1 MRAASSL
8 GLEDDVDE
16 ALRRLIV
23 LGREHYRANDYEAA
37 ERVLTEV
44 LDRHRGF
51 ADVFNMLGVIWH
63 GQGKL
68 AEAQQAFESAL
79 QLNPAY
85 TEAALNLAVTYNDL
99 GKYADARTVYA
110 KAIQRTRAA
119 PRSLDP
125 YVQGKLANMHADL
138 GAAYAEHALYPE
150 AVREYH
156 KALELCPT
164 FGDLRTRL
172 AAVLRDAGD
181 VASAARELEIVKTT
195 QPRYLPA
202 RLALGTALF
211 SLGRRDDAVREWEAV
226 LAIDPDSRAARLYL
240 RVAHEGGDAGV
251 VPREV
256 PPSPSENTLDD
267 ILAGYRDR
275 PDGEPSGS

>member
-1 MRAASSL
+1 M
-8 GLEDDVDE
+8 DE
-16 ALRRLIV
+16 QLRRLIV
-23 LGREHYRANDYEAA
+23 LGREHYQAHDYDAA
-37 ERVLTEV
+37 EKVLVEV

-51 ADVFNMLGVIWH
+51 ADIFNMLGVIWH

-68 AEAQQAFESAL
+68 VEAQGAFEEAL
-79 QLNPAY
+79 KLNPSY

-99 GKYADARTVYA
+99 GKYAEARDVYG

-125 YVQGKLANMHADL
+125 FVKGKLANMHADL
-138 GAAYAEHALYPE
+138 GAAYAEHGLYPE

-172 AAVLRDAGD
+172 ASVLRDSGDAAG
-181 VASAARELEIVKTT
+181 AARELEIVKTT

-202 RLALGTALF
+202 RLALGTTLYM
-211 SLGRRDDAVREWEAV
+211 LGRREDAAREWEAV
-226 LAIDPDSRAARLYL
+226 LAVDPDNKAAKLYL
-240 RVAHEGGDAGV
+240 SMAHDGGGESTPT
-251 VPREV
+251 PREI
-256 PPSPSENTLDD
+256 PSSPSESSLDD
-267 ILAGYRDR
+267 ILAGYRD
-275 PDGEPSGS
+275 EPSDS